1 MQVKGLMPPE
11 DGLSRETST
20 GRAVGRNVVWHNFD
34 YPHPTFYV
42 KSMILSILLYFLNGF
57 SLGSVNGF
65 ILNFSVSCVVR
76 REVQYM
82 MDMDF
87 FQLLYNHLEERHYN
101 NICQNAKQDANYLK
115 STMQE
120 NELNDQY
127 EKLNLSDEQRNII
140 MQWIDA
146 IHAQEAAYTVVA
158 FRMGMQCCFSLLM
171 QLADL

>member
-1 MQVKGLMPPE
+1 
-11 DGLSRETST
+11 
-20 GRAVGRNVVWHNFD
+20 
-34 YPHPTFYV
+34 
-42 KSMILSILLYFLNGF
+42 
-57 SLGSVNGF
+57 
-65 ILNFSVSCVVR
+65 
-76 REVQYM
+76 M

-101 NICQNAKQDANYLK
+101 NFYQNAKQDAHYLK
-115 STMQE
+115 ATMLE

-127 EKLNLSDEQRNII
+127 EKLDLSDEQKNII